1 MDKFVDERDF
11 ELLKNDKYTF
21 FVLGR
26 ILKLDC
32 RVILSDHE
40 RLIICHSANPFPVW
54 VWNPD
59 DVTEDELQKA
69 YEIIEEVLPIEE
81 GYTFNLKYELAE
93 YIIKKSAEKGTKV
106 KINTNM
112 LAYDCPEP
120 KKSADVADGTFHKCT
135 QDDIDTLVEFYDLFH
150 NEIGID
156 KQTLEEYRANAEEG
170 VKKGQ
175 LYLWKNEEGKFV
187 ASCTVRPENGLGCV
201 GLVYTKKEDRRKHY
215 AENLVYQVTKI
226 SEEAGD
232 TPMLYT
238 DADYIASNACYEKIG
253 YIQRGRLCTI
263 GKE

>member
-1 MDKFVDERDF
+1 MDRFVDERDY

-40 RLIICHSANPFPVW
+40 RLIICHTANPFPVW
-54 VWNPD
+54 VWTPD

-69 YEIIEEVLPIEE
+69 YEIIEEVLPVEE
-81 GYTFNLKYELAE
+81 GFTFNLKYELAE

-120 KKSADVADGTFHKCT
+120 KKSSDVADGTCHKCT
-135 QDDIDTLVEFYDLFH
+135 QDDIDILVEFFDLFH
-150 NEIGID
+150 KEIGID
-156 KQTLEEYRANAEEG
+156 QQSLEEYRAQAEEG
-170 VKKGQ
+170 VKYGT
-175 LYLWKNEEGKFV
+175 LYLWKNEEGKYV
-187 ASCTVRPENGLGCV
+187 ASCTFRPEEELGSV
-201 GLVYTKKEDRRKHY
+201 GLVYTREEDRRKHY
-215 AENLVYQVTKI
+215 AENLVYEVTKI
-226 SEEAGD
+226 AKDAGY

-238 DADYIASNACYEKIG
+238 DADYVASNACYEKIG
-253 YIQRGRLCTI
+253 YIRRGRLCTI
-263 GKE
+263 GKV